1 MRLNEMDG
9 PSHAAMGGQ
18 ATGEYDWIDIE
29 SMRRTFWVAYTIDR
43 FTSAIDGLPL
53 TFNER
58 HVRKLRLYSALG
70 GMSTD
75 HVNHT
80 FSRF

>member
-9 PSHAAMGGQ
+9 PSHASMNEQ
-18 ATGEYDWIDIE
+18 ANGECDWVDIE

-58 HVRKLRLYSALG
+58 RVRELLKILCAQG
-70 GMSTD
+70 IV
-75 HVNHT
+75 H
-80 FSRF
+80 